1 MRARLVNEKFTED
14 SDPIR
19 DMSIGLK
26 EFLKTEF
33 EKIPANISCKE
44 VADIFFKSICDDDFI
59 KLYDM
64 YLARILYHTIR
75 TIIQTDLTH
84 QEVFEEVCKEEFEF
98 ENTIIRRGI
107 ETYKTEIKD
116 EIKKKVAKVLKEKFY
131 IDVNPLYE
139 FVNEKFI
146 EDDSDPIHDM
156 NIGDPRYFHVELM
169 KKFAE
174 DNGFEFGFNK
184 NKTPY
189 ISVPVNY
196 FEFLRYYPRTWPVLV
211 KKIHYTVTYVES
223 GWENKHSLRKIWY
236 GYESDPIDFD
246 RHYFDKEQ
254 MMQAFQRQLKTQ
266 KLPMKNLKQNLM
278 GRFSNGHDIIER
290 IKLNVK
296 KELKKK

>member
-1 MRARLVNEKFTED
+1 MG
-14 SDPIR
+14 
-19 DMSIGLK
+19 IGLK
-26 EFLKTEF
+26 EFLKSEF
-33 EKIPANISCKE
+33 EKIPASISCNE
-44 VADIFFKSICDDDFI
+44 VADIFFKSICNDDFI
-59 KLYDM
+59 KLYNI
-64 YLARILYHTIR
+64 YLARILYRTIK
-75 TIIQTDLTH
+75 TIIQTNLTH
-84 QEVFEEVCKEEFEF
+84 QKAFEKVCKGEFEY
-98 ENTIIRRGI
+98 ENTILRRGV

-189 ISVPVNY
+189 ISVPVDY
-196 FEFLRYYPRTWPVLV
+196 FDFLSYYPRTWPVLV
-211 KKIHYTVTYVES
+211 KKIHYTVTYVED
-223 GWENKHSLRKIWY
+223 WENKYSLRKIWY
-236 GYESDPIDFD
+236 GYESSPYGF
-246 RHYFDKEQ
+246 YKYYDKEK
-254 MMQAFQRQLKTQ
+254 MLNAFQRQLKTQ
-266 KLPMKNLKQNLM
+266 KFPLKNLKQNLM
-278 GRFSNGHDIIER
+278 GRYSNGHDIIER

-296 KELKKK
+296 KELRKK